1 MIYGWFV
8 VFDGWINRLDL
19 MLIISMLEVDGYIN
33 WLTPNYNFDYSIVA
47 QKVVITLVVGCMA
60 RWV

>member
-1 MIYGWFV
+1 M
-8 VFDGWINRLDL
+8 L
-19 MLIISMLEVDGYIN
+19 MISMLEVDGYIN
-33 WLTPNYNFDYSIVA
+33 WLTPNYNFDYSIGA